1 MIKEYHISGLDC
13 ANCAAKLE
21 HKLKNIN
28 GLDSVNINFF
38 NRKMYIKVEE
48 DNLERVYKEIL
59 RITRKVE
66 PSVKYSEEEV
76 DNHHNNEEHHCGC
89 NNEHHHDN
97 EKCECEQHH
106 NHKKHSH
113 HKEDHIHSHH
123 PLDKKKEEKTINQ
136 HTIMLA
142 RILFSLFMFVM
153 ALILKNVNEAAHLG
167 FALVSYIVISY
178 DIVYKAFRKIVTLK
192 FLDENFLMMIAS
204 LGAMIIGEMHEAIA
218 VMIFYQTGEL
228 CQNYAV
234 DHSKKSI
241 NNLMDLK
248 PEFARLKRI
257 KGEKIERP
265 NKVKVGEIIIV
276 KPGEKIPLDGK
287 IIKGNSSLDTSLITG
302 ESKPIDVYQGDSV
315 NNGTINLTSVL
326 EIEVTSLYSDSSV
339 AKILNLIEN
348 AAASKSKSEKFIT
361 KFARWYTPLVVFLA
375 ILISIIPHLF
385 FDEKLLD
392 SIYMGLS
399 FLVVSCPC
407 ALVISVPLAFFSGIG
422 RASKEGILVKGGN
435 YLETLSNVDT
445 VVFDKTG
452 TLTKGEFKVSKISTK
467 IDQDIFIKY
476 IASLENNF
484 NHPIAKSILEYY
496 KCDNFI
502 EVQDVLDIPGYGVKG
517 IIENKNLCFGNAKLM
532 DKENINITK
541 VEEEGSILYL
551 AIDNKYVGYIVI
563 SDSLKDTSKDTIKE
577 LKKLGIKNTIILS
590 GDNKLSV
597 EKVKEELEID
607 EVYHSLNPNEKLEI
621 LKEKID
627 KNSHKTIYVGD
638 GVNDAPSLALADVG
652 IAMGGLGSDAAI
664 ESSDIVI
671 MDDNI
676 HKIADAIKIAKK
688 TKRIVFQ
695 NIIFALLIKVL
706 VLILVT
712 LNLATMWI
720 AIFADVGVALLAIL
734 NSIRLLKNKILS

>member
-1 MIKEYHISGLDC
+1 MIREYHISGLDC

-28 GLDSVNINFF
+28 GLESININFF

-76 DNHHNNEEHHCGC
+76 NNHHNNEEHHCGC
-89 NNEHHHDN
+89 NHENHHHN
-97 EKCECEQHH
+97 EECECGQHH

-113 HKEDHIHSHH
+113 HKEEHIHSHH

-167 FALVSYIVISY
+167 FALVAYVVISY

-265 NKVKVGEIIIV
+265 NKVKVGEIIVV

-315 NNGTINLTSVL
+315 NNGTINLTSIL

-517 IIENKNLCFGNAKLM
+517 KIENKNLCFGNAKLM

-577 LKKLGIKNTIILS
+577 LKKLGIKDTIILS

-695 NIIFALLIKVL
+695 NIIFALLIKVM

-712 LNLATMWI
+712 LNLVTMWI

-734 NSIRLLKNKILS
+734 NSIRLLKNKI

>member
-28 GLDSVNINFF
+28 GLESVNINFF

-76 DNHHNNEEHHCGC
+76 NNHHNNEEHHCGC
-89 NNEHHHDN
+89 NHENHHHN
-97 EKCECEQHH
+97 EECECEQHH

-113 HKEDHIHSHH
+113 HKEEHIHSHH

-167 FALVSYIVISY
+167 FALVAYVVISY

-326 EIEVTSLYSDSSV
+326 EIEVTTLYSDSSV

-385 FDEKLLD
+385 FNEKLLD
-392 SIYMGLS
+392 SLYMGLS

-484 NHPIAKSILEYY
+484 NHPSAKSILEYY

-517 IIENKNLCFGNAKLM
+517 KIENKNLCFGNAKLM

-577 LKKLGIKNTIILS
+577 LKKLGIKDTIILS

-712 LNLATMWI
+712 LNLVTMWI

-734 NSIRLLKNKILS
+734 NSIRLLKNKI